1 LEQKVELDAEV
12 IRRLDQAGPCYT
24 SYPTADRFVE
34 AFGAEAYRTWAQKR
48 NIGGIL
54 RPLSLYVHIPFCRSI
69 CFWCG
74 CNKVFTRNRRKARR
88 YIKALKQELA
98 IQGEL
103 FRDDPKVL
111 QLHWGGGAP
120 TFLDPRQM
128 RELMGAI
135 QAHFQL
141 LPAGEYSI
149 EIDPRAANEDTIAL
163 LAELGFNRAS
173 LGVQDFDPLVQKAVN
188 RIQSEEETLN
198 VLRAA
203 RREGFK
209 SINIDLIYGLP
220 HQSVVGFDRT
230 LSKVIAMAPDR
241 LSIYN
246 YAHLP
251 HVFKPQRRIDE
262 AHLLDVPSK
271 LQLLRLAIER
281 VTAAG
286 YLYIGMHHFA
296 RPEDELAVAQRQGR
310 LHRNF
315 QGYSTHAG
323 CDLVAL
329 GVSAIGTMGPSY
341 SQNFRSLDDYYGSIE
356 QDVLPIMRGIELTA
370 DDLARRA
377 VIQALMC
384 QFELSKEAIEIAHLI
399 EFDRYF
405 ATELEELRAFESDG
419 LLTLEDRWINVT
431 AKGRLLVR
439 NICMVFD
446 KYLRADQRRSKYSKV
461 I

>member
-1 LEQKVELDAEV
+1 MEQKVELDAEV
-12 IRRLDQAGPCYT
+12 IRRLDHAGPRYT

-69 CFWCG
+69 CFYCD
-74 CNKVFTRNRRKARR
+74 CNKVVTRNRRKAGR

-103 FRDDPKVL
+103 FRDDPKVI
-111 QLHWGGGAP
+111 QLHWGGAP
-120 TFLDPRQM
+120 SFLDPRQM
-128 RELMGAI
+128 RELMRAI
-135 QAHFQL
+135 QAHFRL

-209 SINIDLIYGLP
+209 SISIDLIYGLP
-220 HQSVVGFDRT
+220 HQSLDGFECT
-230 LSKVIAMAPDR
+230 LNKVIAMAPDR

-251 HVFKPQRRIDE
+251 HVLKSQRRIGE
-262 AHLLDVPSK
+262 AHLPDAPSK
-271 LQLLRLAIER
+271 FQLLRLAIER
-281 VTAAG
+281 MTAAG
-286 YLYIGMHHFA
+286 YLYIGMDHFA

-315 QGYSTHAG
+315 QGYSTYANS
-323 CDLVAL
+323 DVVAL
-329 GVSAIGTMGPSY
+329 GVSAIGMVGPTY
-341 SQNFRSLDDYYGSIE
+341 SQNFRALEDYCDAIANRA
-356 QDVLPIMRGIELTA
+356 LPVMRGIELTP

-377 VIQALMC
+377 VIQALLC
-384 QFELSKEAIEIAHLI
+384 HFGLSKDAIESAHLI
-399 EFDRYF
+399 DFDRYF
-405 ATELEELRAFESDG
+405 ATELAELEAFAAKG
-419 LLTLEDRWINVT
+419 WLTLEERWVAVT
-431 AKGRLLVR
+431 AKGRLLIR
-439 NICMVFD
+439 NIAMVFD
-446 KYLRADQRRSKYSKV
+446 KYLRADQKRSRYSKV
-461 I
+461 L

>member
-1 LEQKVELDAEV
+1 MEQKVELDAEV
-12 IRRLDQAGPCYT
+12 IRRLDQAGPRYT

-54 RPLSLYVHIPFCRSI
+54 RPLALYVHIPFCRSI
-69 CFWCG
+69 CFCCG
-74 CNKVFTRNRRKARR
+74 CNKVFTRNRRKAGR

-111 QLHWGGGAP
+111 QLHWGGGTP

-149 EIDPRAANEDTIAL
+149 EIDPRAANEDTVAL

-173 LGVQDFDPLVQKAVN
+173 LGAQDFDPVVQKAVN

-262 AHLLDVPSK
+262 AHLPDAPSK

-286 YLYIGMHHFA
+286 YLYIGMDHFA

-377 VIQALMC
+377 VIQVLIC

-446 KYLRADQRRSKYSKV
+446 KYLRADQKRSRYAKV

>member
-69 CFWCG
+69 CFCCG
-74 CNKVFTRNRRKARR
+74 CNKVFTRNRRKAGR

-111 QLHWGGGAP
+111 QLHWGGGTP
-120 TFLDPRQM
+120 TFLDSRQM

-173 LGVQDFDPLVQKAVN
+173 LGAQDFDPVVQKAVN
-188 RIQSEEETLN
+188 RIQSEEKTLN

-220 HQSVVGFDRT
+220 YQSVAGFDRT

-262 AHLLDVPSK
+262 AHLPDAPSK

-286 YLYIGMHHFA
+286 YIYIGMHHFA

-446 KYLRADQRRSKYSKV
+446 KYLRADRKRRMYSKV